1 MKGTGEMTTE
11 EFEEQSTE
19 RATEFNE
26 KAALQLAK
34 TDEQKAALL
43 KMKMSQ
49 YAEVFNYEQVR
60 KFAQNVFGM
69 IDGLRLFEL
78 VKSAPE
84 KYGFH
89 VSFYGGENYLQVRQH
104 GTGIIPDGRYMLWE
118 ATKMFVR
125 FWMEVYGNGSATRPS
140 LGLLNHWR
148 VLTCKL
154 RKLEEE
160 ILQGAQDGT
169 PVKWQLKYNRNMFA
183 DLEIGFDEPDA
194 PTGSHPQR

>member
-1 MKGTGEMTTE
+1 MTTE

-104 GTGIIPDGRYMLWE
+104 GTGIIPDGRYMLTQ
-118 ATKMFVR
+118 AALMFMR
-125 FWMEVYGNGSATRPS
+125 FWMEVYGNGSETMPS
-140 LGLLNHWR
+140 QGMMIYWR
-148 VLTCKL
+148 QITKRLFLK
-154 RKLEEE
+154 ENQ
-160 ILQGAQDGT
+160 ILQTAKQ
-169 PVKWQLKYNRNMFA
+169 PVKWKIKYNRDWFS
-183 DLEIGFDEPDA
+183 DLQIGFDGPDA
-194 PTGSHPQR
+194 PTGSHPHR

>member
-1 MKGTGEMTTE
+1 MTTE
-11 EFEEQSTE
+11 ELEEQSTE

-26 KAALQLAK
+26 KNALQLAK

-49 YAEVFNYEQVR
+49 YAEIFNYEQAR
-60 KFAQNVFGM
+60 IFAQRIFGM
-69 IDGLRLFEL
+69 AEGLRVFEI

-84 KYGFH
+84 KYGFN
-89 VSFYGGENYLQVRQH
+89 VSFYGGEALLQPRQH

-118 ATKMFVR
+118 ATKMFIR

-160 ILQGAQDGT
+160 ILQGAQNGT

-183 DLEIGFDEPDA
+183 DLEIGLDEPDA
-194 PTGSHPQR
+194 PTGSRPYR